1 MNRNYFSDFSFYYIL
16 QVFHGGKFAVPER
29 EIWNSR
35 VNHTSDLRPMTPL
48 LRLVIPVKREL
59 TIAR

>member
-1 MNRNYFSDFSFYYIL
+1 MNRNYFSDVSFSFIL
-16 QVFHGGKFAVPER
+16 QGFQGGKSALPER

-35 VNHTSDLRPMTPL
+35 VNHTSDLRPMIPL
-48 LRLVIPVKREL
+48 LRPMIPVKREL